1 MGKWSSVRDKK
12 IPGFTRK
19 DHMFLSTVRSWE
31 RVFGS
36 FGLNLA
42 ARKTGGFN
50 CIFASES
57 VSKKILLSG
66 EISLWSETPECSSI
80 SLAEYGKM
88 RREYHVV

>member
-12 IPGFTRK
+12 IPWFTREN
-19 DHMFLSTVRSWE
+19 HTFLSTLRSWE

-36 FGLNLA
+36 FGINLA
-42 ARKTGGFN
+42 GRKTGGLN

-57 VSKKILLSG
+57 VSKKILTSE
-66 EISLWSETPECSSI
+66 EISLWSETLECSPI

-88 RREYHVV
+88 RRE